1 MRSILNV
8 AAVLDPPLETKINND
23 RGKNI
28 TNTSE
33 NIMWSKNTYPHVR
46 GCIQIMIDG
55 LNKSITTS
63 FDHTKCQ
70 KGRIVD
76 LENIIK

>member
-1 MRSILNV
+1 
-8 AAVLDPPLETKINND
+8 
-23 RGKNI
+23 
-28 TNTSE
+28 
-33 NIMWSKNTYPHVR
+33 MWSKNTYPHVR

-63 FDHTKCQ
+63 FDHTKFQ

-76 LENIIK
+76 VENIIK